1 MPWMPDR
8 PAGMPATLPGWLGY
22 IEGQHPQQIELGL
35 DRVRAV
41 ATRLEVLKPAPV
53 SIIVAGTNGK
63 GSTAT
68 CAEAVLLGAGLSV
81 GATLS
86 PHLHVFNER
95 IRVNGR
101 PCEDAALV
109 AAFEKVEAA
118 RNDVPLTYFEFAALA
133 ALEVFR
139 SAAVDV
145 AVLEVGLGG
154 RLDAFNIVDAQVA
167 VVTSIGLDHQS
178 FLGDDLETIGR
189 EKAGVFRPG
198 QKVVLGAD
206 VTDSVRDRARAL
218 GCDIAEPGHGY
229 RIRCQS
235 GGGWSFAGL
244 GLDLPLVPGGALA
257 PENCAMGLCAAV
269 LAIGFCN
276 AADDAAPVVDGDLV
290 LQALARA
297 SLPGRMEMVPWRE
310 RHVLLD
316 VAHNPA
322 GARFLADQLR
332 RKGGEQLTGIIG
344 SLRDKDTEGVA
355 RWLDGAVRRWI
366 CVGLDDPRG
375 LPAEA
380 VAERISGVS
389 PCETAADAEAAL
401 ERARSLTGPGDVILV
416 CGSFSIVGQVRAFLN
431 EKKAADGRSTAKP
444 GKTMSAK
451 DQSC

>member
-1 MPWMPDR
+1 
-8 PAGMPATLPGWLGY
+8 MPATLPGWLGY
-22 IEGQHPQQIELGL
+22 IEQQHPQHIELGL

-41 ATRLEVLKPAPV
+41 ATRLGVLKPAPV

-68 CAEAVLLGAGLSV
+68 CAEAVLLEAGLSV

-101 PCEDAALV
+101 PCEDAVLI

-133 ALEVFR
+133 ALEAFR

-167 VVTSIGLDHQS
+167 VVTSIGLDHQN

-218 GCDIAEPGHGY
+218 GCDVAEPGHGY
-229 RIRCQS
+229 RIGCQS

-244 GLDLPLVPGGALA
+244 GLDVPLVPAGALA

-269 LAIGFCN
+269 LAIGFCD
-276 AADDAAPVVDGDLV
+276 AADDAAPLVDGDLV

-310 RHVLLD
+310 RCVLLD

-322 GARFLADQLR
+322 GARFLADRLR
-332 RKGGEQLTGIIG
+332 RQGCEQLTGIIG

-355 RWLDGAVRRWI
+355 RSLDGSVRRWI

-380 VAERISGVS
+380 VADRISGVS
-389 PCETAADAEAAL
+389 SCETAEDAAAAL

-431 EKKAADGRSTAKP
+431 EKKADVG
-444 GKTMSAK
+444 
-451 DQSC
+451 